1 MQIIVEYLLV
11 LYVTALYNIP
21 ILIYRGET
29 MQQYISVKEAALKWG
44 ISVRRV
50 QALCEQGRIE
60 GLFRL
65 GDVWAIP
72 QHAQKPIDGRT
83 KAAKKDI

>member
-1 MQIIVEYLLV
+1 ME
-11 LYVTALYNIP
+11 
-21 ILIYRGET
+21 
-29 MQQYISVKEAALKWG
+29 YISVKEAASKWG

-50 QALCEQGRIE
+50 QALCKQGRIE

-72 QHAQKPIDGRT
+72 ENAEKPIDGRT
-83 KAAKKDI
+83 KDAKESQKAVENNRIRFMYIP